1 MQECQQGVNPIYWE
15 ASLVSTMLQCIQS
28 SFQFVYVTSNGTK
41 CSIEKRT
48 NPWPGQ
54 WSNITY
60 IKEDNLPLLWYLENV
75 KFCWNQKHKDSVI
88 PLKLR
93 KSSVCEIFCTHTY
106 TLRLV
111 SPLGCPGNSAYP
123 TAQRGYPMAREHT
136 LLPNTLPSTQQTII
150 QPREA
155 ALQPTDFRR
164 LPYGPEATLRPGD
177 YPYSLPAY
185 PSFRNRHTH
194 GTQHTQSSRKAPG
207 ATQTTR
213 LHSQPTESI
222 TNNAQRRQIQ
232 RIQRK
237 A

>member
-1 MQECQQGVNPIYWE
+1 MVQSVQLKRGQTHGQGSGPILHTSRRTISHFCDTLKMWN
-15 ASLVSTMLQCIQS
+15 SVGIKSTRI
-28 SFQFVYVTSNGTK
+28 
-41 CSIEKRT
+41 
-48 NPWPGQ
+48 
-54 WSNITY
+54 
-60 IKEDNLPLLWYLENV
+60 LWYL
-75 KFCWNQKHKDSVI
+75 WNWGNQVF
-88 PLKLR
+88 
-93 KSSVCEIFCTHTY
+93 CEIFCTNTY

-111 SPLGCPGNSAYP
+111 SPLGCPGNPAYP